1 MRNAAYEALGRLC
14 NGSGNAFTTTVVN
27 SLVDT
32 IVSNREPNARA
43 GCAMALASIHSN
55 VGGIAAG
62 FHLRKIHGILMSLCS
77 DPHPTV
83 HFWAIEA
90 LSKVAESAGLTF
102 SGYMPS
108 TLGLLAQL
116 WISDSH
122 CDEAD
127 AVGTSNAELEMPT
140 PAAIAHTI
148 ASLINVLGPDL
159 QDMVKARDLIL
170 TLVKQFDLDD
180 LPMVQGQALEC
191 WEHINLYAPSY
202 VDLSRYVRQLQT
214 GLLKSDPGVHDVAV
228 DGLYSLMQRD
238 AEKAL
243 DAAAEGIRDQI
254 WGSFENPEDQT
265 GVRNI
270 VEIWLSQTSLTH
282 TGDWIARCQEILTKT
297 VVKANDVMPA
307 QESKAEQSAA
317 PNLQDEEVAGFA
329 ATSDTKDE
337 DGGGGAIGQELL
349 RWQIRAFALQC
360 LATVF
365 AACGRDL
372 QIHPDSQ
379 AGQILQQKL
388 GDIIRMAFLAS
399 TSSIVELRIG
409 GLKLIDQV
417 LVLFG
422 RTPDPDF
429 AEALLLEQY
438 QAQISSALT
447 PAFGADSTPELA
459 SAAISV
465 CATFI
470 ATGLVTDVDRMGRIL
485 KLLVSSLAS
494 FTFDTADPAI
504 GDLKGLSNNAQRM
517 IKMAVLSAWA
527 GLQVAST
534 EQDYLT
540 KVVKPHVAKLTPLW
554 LASLQDF
561 ARLRFE
567 PDISSSMA
575 VNPDETLDSIYAAL
589 NRQTLLKVWHPILS
603 PFTSC

>member
-1 MRNAAYEALGRLC
+1 
-14 NGSGNAFTTTVVN
+14 
-27 SLVDT
+27 
-32 IVSNREPNARA
+32 
-43 GCAMALASIHSN
+43 MALASIHSN

-122 CDEAD
+122 CEEAD

-170 TLVKQFDLDD
+170 TLVRQFDLDD

-191 WEHINLYAPSY
+191 WEHIYLYAPSY
-202 VDLSRYVRQLQT
+202 VDLSRYVRQLQK
-214 GLLKSDPGVHDVAV
+214 GLLKPDPGVHDVAV

-238 AEKAL
+238 AEKTL
-243 DAAAEGIRDQI
+243 SVAAEGIEDQI
-254 WGSFENPEDQT
+254 WSSFENPEDQT
-265 GVRNI
+265 GIRNI
-270 VEIWLSQTSLTH
+270 VETWLRQTCLSH
-282 TGDWIARCQEILTKT
+282 TAQWIGRCQEILTKT
-297 VVKANDVMPA
+297 VVKASEPTPA
-307 QESKAEQSAA
+307 QEAKVDQSAG

-337 DGGGGAIGQELL
+337 DGGSSAVGQELL
-349 RWQIRAFALQC
+349 RWHIRAFALQC
-360 LATVF
+360 LGAVF
-365 AACGRDL
+365 ATCGRDL
-372 QIHPDSQ
+372 QAHSDSQ
-379 AGQILQQKL
+379 AGQVLQQKVA
-388 GDIIRMAFLAS
+388 DIIRMAFLAS

-465 CATFI
+465 CATFT

-485 KLLVSSLAS
+485 KLLVSSLTS
-494 FTFDTADPAI
+494 FTLETGDLAI
-504 GDLKGLSNNAQRM
+504 GDLKGLSSNAQRM
-517 IKMAVLSAWA
+517 VKMAVLSAWA

-534 EQDYLT
+534 EQGYL
-540 KVVKPHVAKLTPLW
+540 KEVVKPYVAKLTPLW
-554 LASLQDF
+554 LASLQEF

-567 PDISSSMA
+567 PDISSSMGINA
-575 VNPDETLDSIYAAL
+575 DDTLDTIYAAL
-589 NRQTLLKVWHPILS
+589 NRQTLLKVRQLS
-603 PFTSC
+603 LTFGSVLTNVVLSRYMAYSCGGHCKSY